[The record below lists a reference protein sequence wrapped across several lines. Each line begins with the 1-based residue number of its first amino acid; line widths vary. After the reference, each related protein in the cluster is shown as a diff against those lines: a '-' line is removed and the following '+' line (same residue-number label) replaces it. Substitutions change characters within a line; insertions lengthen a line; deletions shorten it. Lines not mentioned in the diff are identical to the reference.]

1 MASLARD
8 DRISKLIEVAEALRE
23 GRFGVDVPGAGDGD
37 DVGRL
42 GAAMKDL
49 SISLEKRWREGEELD
64 LVSNRVSAGVLL
76 DDVLEEFYREAR
88 GIFPYDRIGV
98 SLLEDGGRTLRAR
111 WARSSL
117 GPLRLAEGYAAP
129 MEGSSLEEIL
139 ATGRPR
145 ILNDLV
151 DYLAARPSSA
161 STRLVVEEGVRSSLT
176 CPLVAGGVSI
186 GFLFFSSARPD
197 AYADAHVAA
206 YQRIAGQ
213 LSVLVEK
220 ARLVSELS
228 AQKAALEVRN
238 TFITRIFGRYLSESV
253 VERLLETPDG
263 LRLGGERRVV
273 TVLMSDLR
281 GFTPIVERLPPERVV
296 SLLNIHLGA
305 MTDVVLRHGGTIDEF
320 IGDAI
325 LAIFGAP
332 LAQADDAR
340 RALACAVEMQQAME
354 GVNERARALSL
365 PEMQMGV
372 GVHTGEVVVGNIG
385 SERRTKY
392 GVVGAAINLASRIQG
407 FTLGGQVL
415 ASAETVHAAG
425 ASVQAGARFTVHPK
439 GVREPVAIA
448 EILGVGEARLSP
460 ASDPLEPL
468 ESPVAVEVESLE
480 PGPAPSSSGPGLLRA
495 VGRWEAALET
505 AVPLQPLDEI
515 VLRLPGG
522 IEVRAVAVGA
532 AGRGTAV
539 RVRFRSLPDEASRL
553 FSLFSRSTGSLRSG
567 VLVRGDGPAGR

>member
-1 MASLARD
+1 MASPARD
-8 DRISKLIEVAEALRE
+8 DRIPKLIEVAEALRE

-49 SISLEKRWREGEELD
+49 SISLERKWREGEELD
-64 LVSNRVSAGVLL
+64 LVSNRVNAGVLL

-88 GIFPYDRIGV
+88 GIFPYDRIGF

-117 GPLRLAEGYAAP
+117 GPLRLGGGYAAP
-129 MEGSSLEEIL
+129 MAGSSLEEIL

-151 DYLAARPSSA
+151 GYLAARPSSA

-176 CPLVAGGVSI
+176 CPLVAGGVPI

-228 AQKAALEVRN
+228 AQKCALEVRN
-238 TFITRIFGRYLSESV
+238 RFITGIFGRYLSDAV

-281 GFTPIVERLPPERVV
+281 GFTPMVERLPPERVV

-305 MTDVVLRHGGTIDEF
+305 MTEIILRHGGTIDEF

-332 LAQADDAR
+332 LARAGDALS
-340 RALACAVEMQQAME
+340 ALACAVEMQQAMA

-385 SERRTKY
+385 SDRRTKY

-407 FTLGGQVL
+407 FTVGGQVL
-415 ASAETVHAAG
+415 ASEETVRAAG
-425 ASVQAGARFTVHPK
+425 PSVEEGARFTVHPK

-448 EILGVGEARLSP
+448 EILGVGEVRLSP

-468 ESPVAVEVESLE
+468 EPPVGVEVESLE
-480 PGPAPSSSGPGLLRA
+480 PGPAPSSSGSGLLRA
-495 VGRWEAALET
+495 VGRWEAAVET
-505 AVPLQPLDEI
+505 AVPLQALDEI

-522 IEVRAVAVGA
+522 IEIRAVAVGA

-553 FSLFSRSTGSLRSG
+553 FSLFSGAAGAARSG
-567 VLVRGDGPAGR
+567 VIVGGDGPVGR